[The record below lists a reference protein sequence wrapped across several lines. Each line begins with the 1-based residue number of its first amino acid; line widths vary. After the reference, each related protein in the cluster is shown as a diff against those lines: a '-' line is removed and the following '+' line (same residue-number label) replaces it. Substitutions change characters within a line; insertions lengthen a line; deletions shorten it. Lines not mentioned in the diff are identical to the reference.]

1 MKYLGVIPHFL
12 KSIEMG
18 SNRKIWCTGVLISV
32 LSLGAFQLSAQADA
46 VTGLTATGYDHHV
59 ELQWDQPVNPAVR
72 SVRVFGS
79 RGEGEFT
86 TLGTGTLVENGFI
99 DFVSDFDVTTR
110 YYVRA
115 VLSASELGA
124 PSDTVTASTQE
135 LSDDELLDMV
145 QEYTLRYFYDFGH
158 PVSGLARERN
168 TTTTVTSGGS
178 GFGLMALIVGAE
190 RGFITQEQAL
200 ERTTKMVDFLLK
212 VPRFQGA
219 FSHWMNGASGAV
231 IPFSPLDDG
240 GDLVETAFL
249 IQGLLT
255 SRQYF
260 DGDSEA
266 ETTLR
271 DNINAIWEAVDW
283 DFYRKQA
290 EDVLYWHWS
299 PTNEFAINLP
309 LRGFNETQIVYILA
323 VAAPDSTKRIPASL
337 YHTGWAGD
345 NYTTDNSYY
354 GIPLLVGRG
363 KGGPL
368 FFTHYSYLGFDPRDK
383 RDRYTNY
390 FVRNTNQTLINYE
403 HCVENPYNHA
413 GYGPEAWG
421 LTASDDPDGYLAH
434 APDNAQTDNGTLTP
448 TAALSSI
455 VYTPDKSLNALKY
468 FYREKGDRTWGR
480 FGFYDAYNEDRN
492 WYADSYLA
500 IDQGPIVVMIENY
513 RSGLLWDLF
522 MSSPEIGPALDAIGF
537 VRDSMAT
544 AVASVPSFL
553 ARAPK
558 LFPNPAAEHTT
569 LSVDLYQATTLT
581 VDLIDAQGRL
591 VSRLL
596 APTDFARGAQSIPL
610 HLWPRPL
617 AGLYYLRLTNGETT
631 LSLPLLIN

>member
-1 MKYLGVIPHFL
+1 MGLNNKLKGIVLGWTL
-12 KSIEMG
+12 LCG
-18 SNRKIWCTGVLISV
+18 
-32 LSLGAFQLSAQADA
+32 LSTILTAQVGP
-46 VTGLTATGYDHHV
+46 VTGLTATAYDHHV
-59 ELQWDQPVNPAVR
+59 ELRWDVPTDPSVR

-79 RGEGEFT
+79 RGEGNFAP
-86 TLGTGTLVENGFI
+86 LGTATLTEPGFI
-99 DFVSDFDVTTR
+99 DFVGDFDVTSH

-115 VLSASELGA
+115 VAGAGELGEV
-124 PSDTVTASTQE
+124 SDTVMATTVE
-135 LSDDELLDMV
+135 FSDEQLLDMV

-168 TTTTVTSGGS
+168 TTATVTSGGS
-178 GFGLMALIVGAE
+178 GFGVMALIVGAE
-190 RGFITQEQAL
+190 RGFITREEAL
-200 ERTTKMVDFLLK
+200 ERTTKIVDFLLT
-212 VPRFQGA
+212 VPRFRGA
-219 FSHWMNGASGAV
+219 FSHWMNGATGAV

-240 GDLVETAFL
+240 GDLVETSFL

-260 DGDSEA
+260 SGGSEA
-266 ETTLR
+266 EVSLR
-271 DNINAIWEAVDW
+271 ANINAIWEAVDW
-283 DFYRKQA
+283 NFYRKQA
-290 EDVLYWHWS
+290 EEVLYWHWS

-309 LRGFNETQIVYILA
+309 LRGFNEVQITYILA
-323 VAAPDSTKRIPASL
+323 AAAPDSTKRIPASV
-337 YHTGWAGD
+337 YHTGWAGEG
-345 NYTTDNSYY
+345 YTTDNSFY
-354 GIPLLVGRG
+354 GIPLLVGRD

-434 APDNAQTDNGTLTP
+434 APDNARTDNGTLTP

-455 VYTPDKSLNALKY
+455 VYTPEKSLAALKY
-468 FYREKGDRTWGR
+468 FYRERGDRIWGR

-537 VRDSMAT
+537 VTDSMST
-544 AVASVPSFL
+544 AVAPFPDFL
-553 ARAPK
+553 LGRPQI
-558 LFPNPAAEHTT
+558 FPNPAPEQVT
-569 LSVDLYQATTLT
+569 LSVDLSHAATLT
-581 VDLIDAQGRL
+581 VELIDARGSL
-591 VSRLL
+591 VSQLL
-596 APTDFARGAQSIPL
+596 PPTGFARGAHSIPL
-610 HLWPRPL
+610 HLRPRPEP
-617 AGLYYLRLTNGETT
+617 GLYYLRLTDGQTRLT
-631 LSLPLLIN
+631 LPLVTH

>member
-1 MKYLGVIPHFL
+1 
-12 KSIEMG
+12 MG

-79 RGEGEFT
+79 RGGGEFT

-200 ERTTKMVDFLLK
+200 ERTTKIVDFLLK

-219 FSHWMNGASGAV
+219 FSHWMNGATGAV

-283 DFYRKQA
+283 NFYRKQA

-403 HCVENPYNHA
+403 HCVENPYKHA

-544 AVASVPSFL
+544 AVAAAPNFL
-553 ARAPK
+553 ATVPQ
-558 LFPNPAAEHTT
+558 LFPNPATEHVT
-569 LSVDLYQATTLT
+569 LSLDLYQFTTLT
-581 VDLIDAQGRL
+581 ADLIDAQGRL
-591 VSRLL
+591 VSKLL

-617 AGLYYLRLTNGETT
+617 AGLYYIRLTSGETE
-631 LSLPLLIN
+631 LSLPILIN

>member
-1 MKYLGVIPHFL
+1 
-12 KSIEMG
+12 MG
-18 SNRKIWCTGVLISV
+18 INRQFETTAWVAAVLLLISYGV
-32 LSLGAFQLSAQADA
+32 VAQAGP

-59 ELQWDQPVNPAVR
+59 ELRWDAPVNPAVR

-79 RGEGEFT
+79 RGEEEFA
-86 TLGTGTLVENGFI
+86 TLGTGTLAENGFI
-99 DFVSDFDVTTR
+99 DFVGDFDVNTR
-110 YYVRA
+110 YYLRA
-115 VLSASELGA
+115 VTGASELGEA
-124 PSDTVTASTQE
+124 SDTVTAATVE
-135 LSDDELLDMV
+135 FSDSALLDMV

-190 RGFITQEQAL
+190 RGFITREQAL
-200 ERTTKMVDFLLK
+200 ERTTKMVDFLLT

-219 FSHWMNGASGAV
+219 FSHWMNGGTGAV

-240 GDLVETAFL
+240 GDLVETSFL

-260 DGDSEA
+260 SGGSEA
-266 ETTLR
+266 EVSLR
-271 DNINAIWEAVDW
+271 ANINTIWEAVDW
-283 DFYRKQA
+283 NFYRKQA
-290 EDVLYWHWS
+290 EEVLYWHWS

-309 LRGFNETQIVYILA
+309 LRGFNEVQITYILA
-323 VAAPDSTKRIPASL
+323 AAAPDSTKRIPASV
-337 YHTGWAGD
+337 YHSGWAGEG
-345 NYTTDNSYY
+345 YTTDNSFY
-354 GIPLLVGRG
+354 GIPLLVGRD

-434 APDNAQTDNGTLTP
+434 APDNARTDNGTLTP

-455 VYTPDKSLNALKY
+455 VYTPEKSLAALKY
-468 FYREKGDRTWGR
+468 FYRERGDRIWGR

-537 VRDSMAT
+537 VADSMTT
-544 AVASVPSFL
+544 AVTPLPDFL
-553 ARAPK
+553 AKQPQ
-558 LFPNPAAEHTT
+558 LFPNPATDRVT
-569 LSVDLYQATTLT
+569 LSLVLPDACTLRAELVDG
-581 VDLIDAQGRL
+581 QGR
-591 VSRLL
+591 RLGQL
-596 APTDFARGAQSIPL
+596 LPPTSLARGAHSIPL
-610 HLWPRPL
+610 HLRPRPKP
-617 AGLYYLRLTNGETT
+617 GLYYLRLTDGETSLT
-631 LSLPLLIN
+631 LPLLTN